1 MNSRTFLWIEDRK
14 EKAGFIFGKRLLQQ
28 LCPDIKVESKTNNSE
43 LVKAVRNL
51 KDTENR
57 YIIVLDNSFDNL
69 QVALEQKRLR
79 EYVEEKTNVA
89 LMNIVCFEYIL
100 LEFRKLIDWIYAP
113 EDEFHIK
120 RAGVIAAREKIL
132 DSIQSGDMDYKAIKE
147 IIEYD
152 KNIDEHNVE
161 QIVAK
166 ILFDLTRNTGLEVSK
181 GSIGDCWI
189 KSCCDWKERA
199 KDDICGLNYSKLSIS
214 DKMKIIYEET
224 CLKEQFSIAG
234 LEVA

>member
-1 MNSRTFLWIEDRK
+1 M
-14 EKAGFIFGKRLLQQ
+14 
-28 LCPDIKVESKTNNSE
+28 
-43 LVKAVRNL
+43 
-51 KDTENR
+51 
-57 YIIVLDNSFDNL
+57 DNSFDNL

-79 EYVEEKTNVA
+79 EYVEEKNNVA

-113 EDEFHIK
+113 EDEFRIK

-161 QIVAK
+161 RIVAK
-166 ILFDLTRNTGLEVSK
+166 ILFDLTRNTGFEVSK

-189 KSCCDWKERA
+189 KSCCDWKERT
-199 KDDICGLNYSKLSIS
+199 KDDICGLNYSKLSIY

>member
-14 EKAGFIFGKRLLQQ
+14 EKAGFIFWKRLLQQ

-79 EYVEEKTNVA
+79 EYVEEKNNVA

-113 EDEFHIK
+113 EDEFRIK

-147 IIEYD
+147 IIW
-152 KNIDEHNVE
+152 
-161 QIVAK
+161 
-166 ILFDLTRNTGLEVSK
+166 S
-181 GSIGDCWI
+181 
-189 KSCCDWKERA
+189 
-199 KDDICGLNYSKLSIS
+199 LNS
-214 DKMKIIYEET
+214 
-224 CLKEQFSIAG
+224 
-234 LEVA
+234 

>member
-120 RAGVIAAREKIL
+120 RAGVIAAREKM
-132 DSIQSGDMDYKAIKE
+132 QAIPVP
-147 IIEYD
+147 IASPIPR
-152 KNIDEHNVE
+152 
-161 QIVAK
+161 
-166 ILFDLTRNTGLEVSK
+166 T
-181 GSIGDCWI
+181 
-189 KSCCDWKERA
+189 
-199 KDDICGLNYSKLSIS
+199 
-214 DKMKIIYEET
+214 
-224 CLKEQFSIAG
+224 FSIDSVSFFPQYCAVRT
-234 LEVA
+234 VAPDVIPANNSVMINCT

>member
-1 MNSRTFLWIEDRK
+1 MNSRTFLWIEDQRG
-14 EKAGFIFGKRLLQQ
+14 KAGFIFWKRLLQQ

-51 KDTENR
+51 KDTKNR

-113 EDEFHIK
+113 EDEFRIK

-166 ILFDLTRNTGLEVSK
+166 ILFDLTRNTGL
-181 GSIGDCWI
+181 D
-189 KSCCDWKERA
+189 
-199 KDDICGLNYSKLSIS
+199 YSKLSIY

-224 CLKEQFSIAG
+224 CLKEQFSMAG

>member
-1 MNSRTFLWIEDRK
+1 M
-14 EKAGFIFGKRLLQQ
+14 
-28 LCPDIKVESKTNNSE
+28 
-43 LVKAVRNL
+43 
-51 KDTENR
+51 
-57 YIIVLDNSFDNL
+57 
-69 QVALEQKRLR
+69 R
-79 EYVEEKTNVA
+79 EYVEEKNNVA

-113 EDEFHIK
+113 EDEFRIK

-166 ILFDLTRNTGLEVSK
+166 ILFDLTRNTGE
-181 GSIGDCWI
+181 CWI

-199 KDDICGLNYSKLSIS
+199 KVDICGLNYSKLSIY